1 MSIVK
6 NPALINDLRSLIEH
20 TVAAAAAAAAADDD
34 DDDDVRVSVAT
45 VTMMFRCSV
54 MSLLSTA
61 LDT

>member
-20 TVAAAAAAAAADDD
+20 TVAAAAAAADD